1 MDFAT
6 ECMFFLDSPTGRRSP
21 PLCDFALPGFP
32 AFSAWEKASAEAQ
45 LLDAIVP
52 LPAQIGQA
60 FGLLGSA
67 PPPALCS
74 TSSSLENSPANSD
87 SEDDG
92 DEDGDGDQGDCGP
105 PSKKKQKRAELT
117 AVDPLTHQ
125 ALVED
130 LLETKRANFPAVLA
144 QAMYSFHTTAGG
156 ANKSAAAAVNALVD
170 AFTNGNKLGR
180 ALTARCEELLQLA
193 TEDAE
198 STRRLG
204 RDETCTPV
212 TGRKSKSLSLISP
225 ETGNLVYQCRANA
238 DCNKLYT
245 TAEGLRLHIRN
256 HHEMDK
262 RWACHSPECTSERK
276 FVRQADLRMH
286 LIRMHSPYRPFPC
299 RVPKCSKSFACYS
312 ELKRHVGHEEHADI
326 VRLVMNSSPAAA
338 APVVGDDIIDIDHDD
353 DDHHDHDDQS

>member
-6 ECMFFLDSPTGRRSP
+6 ECMFFLDSPTSSARTSP
-21 PLCDFALPGFP
+21 PSCVFALPP
-32 AFSAWEKASAEAQ
+32 CPPSSAWEKASAEAQ
-45 LLDAIVP
+45 FLLTTDDAIVP

-60 FGLLGSA
+60 FELFASASA
-67 PPPALCS
+67 PAPTLCS
-74 TSSSLENSPANSD
+74 NSSSLENSPANSD
-87 SEDDG
+87 SEDG
-92 DEDGDGDQGDCGP
+92 EDEDQGEGCCL
-105 PSKKKQKRAELT
+105 PSKKKQKLVELT
-117 AVDPLTHQ
+117 AVDPMTHQ

-144 QAMYSFHTTAGG
+144 QAMYLFHTAVGG
-156 ANKSAAAAVNALVD
+156 ANKSAAAVNALVD

-326 VRLVMNSSPAAA
+326 VRLVMNSLPA
-338 APVVGDDIIDIDHDD
+338 DD
-353 DDHHDHDDQS
+353 DADHHDD